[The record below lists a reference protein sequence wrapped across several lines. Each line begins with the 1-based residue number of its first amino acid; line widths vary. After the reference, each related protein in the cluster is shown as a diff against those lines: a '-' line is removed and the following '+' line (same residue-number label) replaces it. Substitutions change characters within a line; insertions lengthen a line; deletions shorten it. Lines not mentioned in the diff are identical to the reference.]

1 MKVSSTRVIG
11 LDFARAWAMLGMMLV
26 NYVVILNAEH
36 NGPDWLIALS
46 SLFQGRASSVFVVL
60 AGIGI
65 AYMTKKAK
73 TSGDPALLQ
82 ANRYVLW
89 KRSLFLFVTGMLL
102 YLGGWS
108 GDILHYYGV
117 YMLIA
122 SFLLV
127 VSGKT
132 LLLAFSGILLTAQ
145 TLQLSLNYM
154 QGWDPRQPFIEYLDF
169 WTAEGFLRNLL
180 YNGYHP
186 VFPWMC
192 FFLLGLWLGRRNLLD
207 RSVRKKMLGWVT
219 ALFVSL
225 EVLSYGLIKLSIP
238 VVGSE
243 VALFLWGTKPVPPN
257 PVYVLSSSST
267 AVIIILLC
275 VSFAEKFANSWFTQT
290 WVKTGQLTLTHYV
303 SHIIVGLG
311 FPALIGK
318 LENQTLAFAML
329 YAVGFFLFSIVLT
342 FIWRLWFE
350 RGPLESFMRKISG

>member
-11 LDFARAWAMLGMMLV
+11 LDFARAWAMLGMMIV

-46 SLFQGRASSVFVVL
+46 SLFQGRASTVFVVL

-65 AYMTKKAK
+65 AFMTKKARI
-73 TSGDPALLQ
+73 SGDSALLQ
-82 ANRYVLW
+82 TSRRVLW
-89 KRSLFLFVTGMLL
+89 NRSLFLFVAGMLL

-145 TLQLSLNYM
+145 ALQLSLNYL
-154 QGWDPRQPFIEYLDF
+154 QGWDSRHPFIEYLDF
-169 WTAEGFLRNLL
+169 WTVEGFLRNLL

-207 RSVRKKMLGWVT
+207 RSVRKKMLGWAT

-225 EVLSYGLIKLSIP
+225 EVFSYGLIKLSIP
-238 VVGSE
+238 VVGNE
-243 VALFLWGTKPVPPN
+243 MALFLWGTKPVPPN
-257 PVYVLSSSST
+257 LFYVLSSSST

-303 SHIIVGLG
+303 SHIIIGLG
-311 FPALIGK
+311 FLAFIGR
-318 LENQTLAFAML
+318 LENQTLTFAML

-342 FIWRLWFE
+342 LIWRRWFV